1 MVPGLPKTKNGKIM
15 RRAIRARYLGEPA
28 RRHVGARRRDAA
40 RPHPGPRLTGK
51 RSYRTCL
58 WTQSEL
64 DLIRD
69 SIRKIAEEFDL
80 DYWRQKDKNKEYPWD
95 FKDALAAGGWLG
107 MLMPEEYG
115 GMGLGLTEVGVVL
128 DELGQRCGFNAN
140 SVFQYYVFP
149 PGPVIHHGSE
159 EMKKEFLPKLASGEE
174 MMCFGVSEPDNGVD
188 TSRLKTFAK
197 KEGNR
202 YLVNGRKV
210 WISNALNADRILLLT
225 RTSPRNPE
233 RPFDGMTLFLTQL
246 KGKKGVAINRI
257 DKIMRNAVDSNEIVF
272 EDFEVFENE
281 IVGEEGKGFRCLL
294 DGLNPERIAVAQ
306 TCHRPRPRGA
316 EPGGAIRQGPH
327 RLRPADRQEPG
338 GRAPARRQLDP
349 ARGGGSDDAEGSKA
363 VRRGQALRT
372 GSERREVPRAARPAS
387 RRRTGRCS
395 STAASAWRPS
405 TTSRGSG
412 WKRGI

>member
-1 MVPGLPKTKNGKIM
+1 MTL
-15 RRAIRARYLGEPA
+15 
-28 RRHVGARRRDAA
+28 D
-40 RPHPGPRLTGK
+40 
-51 RSYRTCL
+51 
-58 WTQSEL
+58 QSEL

-69 SIRKIAEEFDL
+69 SIGKIAEEFDL
-80 DYWRQKDKNKEYPWD
+80 EYWRQKDKKKEYPWD
-95 FKDALAAGGWLG
+95 FKDALAAGGWFG

-149 PGPVIHHGSE
+149 PGPVIHHGSD
-159 EMKKEFLPKLASGEE
+159 EMKKEFLPRLASGEE

-233 RPFDGMTLFLTQL
+233 RPFDGMTLFLTRL
-246 KGKKGVAINRI
+246 KGKKGVEINRI

-272 EDFEVFENE
+272 ENFEVFDNE
-281 IVGEEGKGFRCLL
+281 IVGEEGRGFRCLL

-306 TCHRPRPRGA
+306 TCIGLGRGA
-316 EPGGAIRQGPH
+316 LKLAVQYAKDRIVFDRPIGKNQAVAHPLADSWIRLEAADLITKKAARLFDEGKSCGPEANAAKF
-327 RLRPADRQEPG
+327 LASEAAFEAADRAMQFHG
-338 GRAPARRQLDP
+338 GFSMATEYHISRFWMEARHLKIAPISQQMVLNFI
-349 ARGGGSDDAEGSKA
+349 SDKVLGLPKSY
-363 VRRGQALRT
+363 
-372 GSERREVPRAARPAS
+372 
-387 RRRTGRCS
+387 
-395 STAASAWRPS
+395 
-405 TTSRGSG
+405 
-412 WKRGI
+412 